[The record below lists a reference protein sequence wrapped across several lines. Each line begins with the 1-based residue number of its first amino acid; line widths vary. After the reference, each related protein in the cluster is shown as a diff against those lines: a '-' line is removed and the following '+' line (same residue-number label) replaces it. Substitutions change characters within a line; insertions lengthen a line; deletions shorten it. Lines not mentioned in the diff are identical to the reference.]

1 MSVTGRNGKKATPPC
16 NCGYLGHHSGQ
27 CRCTPDQILRYRGRI
42 SGPLLDRIDLHV
54 EVPSLG
60 QADLEDAPRGESS
73 RAVRERVVR
82 AREIQ
87 LHRQGM
93 PNAQLA
99 GHEIEERG
107 KLKPDAR
114 RLLHDAISRLGLS
127 GRAYH
132 RVLKVAR
139 TSADLE
145 PSNHVGAG
153 HVAEALQ
160 YRGIPRA
167 LNMAGQVD

>member
-1 MSVTGRNGKKATPPC
+1 MKNTTHAPAPVAAARLFN
-16 NCGYLGHHSGQ
+16 HSGQ

-139 TSADLE
+139 TGADLE
-145 PSNHVGAG
+145 PSTHVGAG

-160 YRGIPRA
+160 YRGIARSST
-167 LNMAGQVD
+167 